1 MPPKSEEANEA
12 KKQRDAALAVWRR
25 ELQKLQALNRSGD
38 GIREKQRA
46 LVASARASYER
57 ANDEY
62 LDKIAAPRRIVL
74 NEQASGSAGEPIPSK
89 QTTG

>member
-62 LDKIAAPRRIVL
+62 LDKIAARRRIVL